1 MGRGHSGD
9 RAENEEVVVHQH
21 HVRSGAV
28 GFAGGQQV
36 RHHIL
41 VLVRLGVAGD
51 ELDAGNPFR
60 LIADNPYFA
69 VWQVPGDGA
78 EGVAELLVGV
88 AGADKIN
95 DIKAHAALNRCSA
108 RTHISPNRWSH
119 SSTYRVL
126 PPGRGV
132 ISPKMPPSYMSTR
145 ANGAGNAA
153 DTFAAFSRITSPFSG
168 GGSVESY
175 GRF

>member
-1 MGRGHSGD
+1 LPFPTRRSSD
-9 RAENEEVVVHQH
+9 LVVVHQH
-21 HVRSGAV
+21 HVRGGAV

-88 AGADKIN
+88 AGAEKVD
-95 DIKAHAALNRCSA
+95 DVEAHITQITTTYGVDQPAPAPPAA
-108 RTHISPNRWSH
+108 
-119 SSTYRVL
+119 
-126 PPGRGV
+126 
-132 ISPKMPPSYMSTR
+132 
-145 ANGAGNAA
+145 
-153 DTFAAFSRITSPFSG
+153 TS
-168 GGSVESY
+168 
-175 GRF
+175 

>member
-21 HVRSGAV
+21 HVRGGAV

-41 VLVRLGVAGD
+41 VLVRLRVAGD

-78 EGVAELLVGV
+78 EGVAELLVGD
-88 AGADKIN
+88 AGADKV
-95 DIKAHAALNRCSA
+95 DDVEAHITQITTTYGVGQPAPAPPAA
-108 RTHISPNRWSH
+108 
-119 SSTYRVL
+119 
-126 PPGRGV
+126 
-132 ISPKMPPSYMSTR
+132 
-145 ANGAGNAA
+145 
-153 DTFAAFSRITSPFSG
+153 TS
-168 GGSVESY
+168 
-175 GRF
+175 